1 MVKYKYLEHTAD
13 AKFRAYGKNFE
24 EAISNAVT
32 AMFGMLTDIEKVKP
46 KIKRK
51 IEIKAENMKS
61 LVYDFLDELLFLLD
75 TEGIIFTHL
84 ENVEF
89 KEFSIK
95 ATAVGD
101 SYKNYDISGNIKS
114 MTYNDMVVEDKNGR
128 FIIQCVVD
136 I

>member
-1 MVKYKYLEHTAD
+1 MVKYEYLEHTAD
-13 AKFRAYGKNFE
+13 AKFKAYGKNFE

-32 AMFGMLTDIEKVKP
+32 AMFGMLTDIEKVEP
-46 KIKRK
+46 KIKRE

-75 TEGIIFTHL
+75 TEGIIFTRL

-95 ATAVGD
+95 ATAIGD

>member
-1 MVKYKYLEHTAD
+1 MVKYEYLEHTAD

-32 AMFGMLTDIEKVKP
+32 AMFGMLTDIEKVNPKVKK
-46 KIKRK
+46 KIKIR
-51 IEIKAENMKS
+51 AENMKA
-61 LVYDFLDELLFLLD
+61 LVYEFLDELLYQLD

-84 ENVEF
+84 ENV
-89 KEFSIK
+89 KFSENKIE

-101 SYKNYDISGNIKS
+101 YFKNYDVSGNIKS
-114 MTYNDMVVEDKNGR
+114 MTYSDMIVRKEDNKYV
-128 FIIQCVVD
+128 IQAVVD

>member
-1 MVKYKYLEHTAD
+1 MVKYEYLEHTAD
-13 AKFRAYGKNFE
+13 AKFKAYGKNFE

-32 AMFGMLTDIEKVKP
+32 AMFGMLTDIEKVEP
-46 KIKRK
+46 KIKRE

-75 TEGIIFTHL
+75 TEGIIFTRL

-95 ATAVGD
+95 ATAIGD

-114 MTYNDMVVEDKNGR
+114 MTYNDMVVEDKNGK